1 MSVVGIVAY
10 RGPYFGIFDTL
21 KEKNPFKK
29 EKGIVGLAS
38 KFCIAQFTAIVA
50 GFISYPFDTVRRR
63 LQMQAEKPPD
73 QWLYNGTLD
82 CAVKIVRDEGMGAM
96 FKVRRRPVS
105 IPSPP
110 PPPPPSPRRR
120 APPLAARN
128 RPSPLH
134 HTVSSFLPSLGSFLS
149 SRPPS
154 SPPSSVPPLLAPPFS
169 RLHACTVHPP
179 PRHPLP
185 ASLPPTLPPSLLLH
199 AHRTHPCARST
210 HDPPCTRPTINMPF
224 RQGFAANVLRTL
236 GGALVLVGYDEIK
249 RIIG

>member
-96 FKVRRRPVS
+96 FKVRRRHVS
-105 IPSPP
+105 LPSPSPP
-110 PPPPPSPRRR
+110 PPHPDGAPLLSPR
-120 APPLAARN
+120 ATAH
-128 RPSPLH
+128 RPFI
-134 HTVSSFLPSLGSFLS
+134 TR
-149 SRPPS
+149 SRPS
-154 SPPSSVPPLLAPPFS
+154 SPPLAPSCLPDLPPLP
-169 RLHACTVHPP
+169 
-179 PRHPLP
+179 
-185 ASLPPTLPPSLLLH
+185 LPPSHPSSHRRFLGCTPAPCTLPRAILFPPRFPLPSPLLH
-199 AHRTHPCARST
+199 AHRTHPCAHST

>member
-82 CAVKIVRDEGMGAM
+82 CWRKVVANEGPMALYKGFMPGWLRLGPWQASEASQTFALM
-96 FKVRRRPVS
+96 ASPV
-105 IPSPP
+105 P
-110 PPPPPSPRRR
+110 
-120 APPLAARN
+120 
-128 RPSPLH
+128 
-134 HTVSSFLPSLGSFLS
+134 
-149 SRPPS
+149 
-154 SPPSSVPPLLAPPFS
+154 
-169 RLHACTVHPP
+169 
-179 PRHPLP
+179 
-185 ASLPPTLPPSLLLH
+185 
-199 AHRTHPCARST
+199 
-210 HDPPCTRPTINMPF
+210 
-224 RQGFAANVLRTL
+224 
-236 GGALVLVGYDEIK
+236 
-249 RIIG
+249 